1 MNFQMLGLPKWFTQ
15 PIGAI
20 VCDQRDKFLTSNGI
34 LTIFGPF
41 VWDVKKAAEE
51 FPEIFD
57 VGSEKNMYGSTKTIF
72 QIKDDSFKPDLTN
85 SEKKS
90 IDHIIGVSSKK
101 YWDNFIKLLYSTH
114 PIASSERYSYLNL
127 GEKAAEYRELR
138 DA

>member
-1 MNFQMLGLPKWFTQ
+1 
-15 PIGAI
+15 
-20 VCDQRDKFLTSNGI
+20 
-34 LTIFGPF
+34 
-41 VWDVKKAAEE
+41 
-51 FPEIFD
+51 
-57 VGSEKNMYGSTKTIF
+57 MYGSTKTIF